1 MFNLCADNPAY
12 MLNTRGFEPML
23 TKRRIDIAMGREPAD
38 LVLTNGRIVNV
49 FTREVQEGELAIS
62 DGVIVGVGPGGTY
75 SGTER
80 IDLNGRYAVPGFIDS
95 HVHIESS
102 LLSPEQFARLVVP
115 YGTTT
120 IVADPHEIANV
131 SGLDGIRYMI
141 DASRDVPLDVWY
153 MLPSCVPS
161 TSFENAGAVL
171 DAAAL
176 AELIDEPAILGLG
189 EMMDYPSLLA
199 GDQGAIA
206 KITLA
211 AERSKRID
219 GHAPMVHGQDLV
231 AYRAGGIETDHECST
246 VEEMR
251 ERLRLG
257 FRVLIREGSAA
268 RNLATLV
275 AGLTPATTRR
285 CSFCT
290 DDKQPEDIL
299 NEGHIDYNVRL
310 AIQTG
315 VDPLTAI
322 QMATLNAAEGYG
334 LAGKG
339 ALAPG
344 YDADIVILDD
354 LERCAVREVYK
365 DGIPVAREGVPLF
378 SVAAPD
384 TSRVTGSVNVAGLS
398 LERFRLPLTSD
409 RALVIGVRSD
419 DLITDRLLRTVSR
432 DADGNFRSS
441 SETDICKLAVI
452 ERHKG
457 LGNVGLGLVEGFQL
471 RGGAIATT
479 IAHDSHNLIVVGDS
493 DTDML
498 LAAQE
503 LVRCAGGMTVCV
515 NGTIRGTLALPIA
528 GLMSTGTGE
537 HVEKELSHLNRLA
550 LDELGMNPAVDPF
563 MALSF
568 LALPVIPALKLTD
581 MGLFDVSA
589 FEFVDINGD

>member
-1 MFNLCADNPAY
+1 
-12 MLNTRGFEPML
+12 ML

-62 DGVIVGVGPGGTY
+62 DGVIAGIGPSGTY

-80 IDLNGRYAVPGFIDS
+80 IDLEGRYVVPGFIDS

-102 LLSPEQFARLVVP
+102 LVSPEQFARLVVP
-115 YGTTT
+115 FGTTT

-131 SGLDGIRYMI
+131 AGLNGIRYMI
-141 DASRDVPLDVWY
+141 DAAREVPLDVRY

-176 AELIDEPAILGLG
+176 AELIDDPAILGLG

-199 GDQGAIA
+199 GDADVLA
-206 KITLA
+206 KINLA
-211 AERSKRID
+211 AERGKRID
-219 GHAPMVHGQDLV
+219 GHAPMVVGQDLV
-231 AYRAGGIETDHECST
+231 AYRAGGIESDHECST
-246 VEEMR
+246 VAEMQ

-257 FRVLIREGSAA
+257 LRVLIREGSAA

-275 AGLTPATTRR
+275 SGLTPATTRR

-299 NEGHIDYNVRL
+299 KEGHINYNVRL
-310 AIQTG
+310 AIRNG
-315 VDPLTAI
+315 VDPLVAI

-344 YDADIVILDD
+344 YDADIVVLDD
-354 LERCAVREVYK
+354 LERCSVREVYK
-365 DGIPVAREGVPLF
+365 GGVPVARGGTALF
-378 SVAAPD
+378 TVTAPD
-384 TSRVTGSVNVAGLS
+384 TSSVTGSVNVSDLS
-398 LERFRLPLTSD
+398 RERFRLTLTAD
-409 RALVIGVRSD
+409 RAVVIGVRPD

-432 DADGNFRSS
+432 DETGHFQPSS
-441 SETDICKLAVI
+441 DSDICKLAVI
-452 ERHKG
+452 ERQKG
-457 LGNVGLGLVEGFQL
+457 SGNVGLGLVEGFQL

-479 IAHDSHNLIVVGDS
+479 IAHDSHNLIVVGDN
-493 DTDML
+493 DGDML
-498 LAAQE
+498 LAAEE
-503 LVRCAGGMTVCV
+503 LIRCAGGMTVCV
-515 NGTIRGTLALPIA
+515 NGTVRGTLPLPIA
-528 GLMSTGTGE
+528 GLMSTETGE
-537 HVEKELSHLNRLA
+537 HVQEELSRLNRLA
-550 LDELGMNPAVDPF
+550 LGELGMNPAVDPF

-589 FEFVDINGD
+589 FTFTDINGD

>member
-1 MFNLCADNPAY
+1 
-12 MLNTRGFEPML
+12 ML

-38 LVLTNGRIVNV
+38 LVMTNGHIVNV
-49 FTREVQEGELAIS
+49 FTREVIEGELAIA
-62 DGVIVGVGPGGTY
+62 DGMIAGIGPNGTY

-80 IDLNGRYAVPGFIDS
+80 IDVHGRYVVPGFIDS

-102 LLSPEQFARLVVP
+102 LVSPEQFARLVVP
-115 YGTTT
+115 FGTTT

-131 SGLDGIRYMI
+131 AGLDGIRYMI
-141 DASRDVPLDVWY
+141 NAARDVPLDVWY

-176 AELIDEPAILGLG
+176 AELIDDPAILGLG

-199 GDQGAIA
+199 ADAGVLA
-206 KITLA
+206 KIALA
-211 AERSKRID
+211 SDRGKRID
-219 GHAPMVHGQDLV
+219 GHAPMVIGQDLV

-246 VEEMR
+246 VAEMQ

-257 FRVLIREGSAA
+257 LRVLIREGSAA

-275 AGLTPATTRR
+275 AGLTPATMRR

-299 NEGHIDYNVRL
+299 NEGHINYNVRL
-310 AIQTG
+310 AIQNG
-315 VDPLTAI
+315 IEPLTAI
-322 QMATLNAAEGYG
+322 QMATVNAAEGYG
-334 LAGKG
+334 LTRKG

-344 YDADIVILDD
+344 YDADIVVLDD
-354 LERCAVREVYK
+354 LESCSVRDVYK
-365 DGIPVAREGVPLF
+365 SGVPVARAGAALF
-378 SVAAPD
+378 SVTAPD
-384 TSRVTGSVNVAGLS
+384 TVSVTGSVNVADLS
-398 LERFRLPLTSD
+398 IERFRLPLTSD
-409 RALVIGVRSD
+409 RAVVIGVRPD
-419 DLITDRLLRTVSR
+419 DLITDRLERAVSR
-432 DADGNFRSS
+432 DAHGYFQPTP
-441 SETDICKLAVI
+441 EADICKLAVI
-452 ERHKG
+452 ERHNG
-457 LGNVGLGLVEGFQL
+457 SGNVGLGLVEGFQL

-479 IAHDSHNLIVVGDS
+479 IAHDSHNLIVVGDN

-498 LAAQE
+498 LAAKE

-515 NGTIRGTLALPIA
+515 NGAIRGTLPLPIA
-528 GLMSTGTGE
+528 GLMSTETGE
-537 HVEKELSHLNRLA
+537 HVQTELSRLNSLA
-550 LDELGMNPAVDPF
+550 LSELGMNAAVDPF

-589 FEFVDINGD
+589 FAFVDINGD